1 MVFVNTRNA
10 TIEENAKEPRCAR
23 NTKDKKFAPHLLH
36 VAKRKTVSS
45 VFHTWIVKVTTK
57 FVSWG
62 IVKYATIRIVIAK
75 VEIAL
80 AFMINVMMMRF
91 AGQNYVVIVQRVGF
105 AATDSVY
112 RNSQKIL
119 LVMRIKIARN

>member
-62 IVKYATIRIVIAK
+62 IVKHATIMIVIAK
-75 VEIAL
+75 ADVVL
-80 AFMINVMMMRF
+80 AFIINAMTTRF
-91 AGQNYVVIVQRVGF
+91 AGQHYVVIVQRVGF
-105 AATDSVY
+105 FAKESV
-112 RNSQKIL
+112 
-119 LVMRIKIARN
+119 